1 MKKLTI
7 KYSFTLVAL
16 LLMVLAACNEDRI
29 DENQFGSIRGTVVVK
44 GSNAPLAN
52 VRISTSPVSSTV
64 FTDSLG
70 QYLIQDVQTGEY
82 SVEASKDDFIGDFEP
97 AIVEPNRAVTVV
109 FELDPSTANNRP
121 PSAPQLLSPEQ
132 NEVLQSIE
140 GRFNWIAQDPDGD
153 PITYWLELRN
163 TDTNEVMLFEDLTD
177 TTLVYSPLTL
187 GANYVW
193 QVAANDGI
201 NEEDV
206 LSPVGEFEVIGAP
219 IDNRFLFVRTMD
231 ENNVIYSADEGG
243 AEFQLTSSLV
253 NSYKPRRNVAANKI
267 AYLQTDGA
275 EVDIYTMNRDGSEKT
290 KVTSTIKPAGFNLNE
305 IDFAWPATSDKI
317 YFPQFDKL
325 YRINSNGQGIE
336 LVYQTTDGS
345 LISEVDVSENANI
358 IALKTNNLDGYDVA
372 IYTIDFDGNVL
383 NNILDDVPGAAS
395 GVSISVTNQQIL
407 YSYDVS
413 GFESGDY
420 RRLDSR
426 LFIYDLVNET
436 TEDVSQDKPSGTNDL
451 QPMFSPNEAF
461 AIFTNTSNDGISQ
474 RNIVRLEF
482 FTTDS
487 SRVTLYENAF
497 MPDWE

>member
-1 MKKLTI
+1 MKNLTI
-7 KYSFTLVAL
+7 KYTIILVGL
-16 LLMVLAACNEDRI
+16 LFLGVSACNEDRI
-29 DENQFGSIRGTVVVK
+29 DENQFGSIKGTVVAK
-44 GSNAPLAN
+44 GSNAPIPN
-52 VRISTSPVSSTV
+52 VRISTSPITSTV
-64 FTDSLG
+64 FTDSVG
-70 QYLIQDVQTGEY
+70 NYLIEDVLVGEY
-82 SVEASKDDFIGDFEP
+82 SVEASIDDFIGDFEP
-97 AIVEPNRAVTVV
+97 TVVEANRAVTVV

-121 PSAPQLLSPEQ
+121 PTAPVLNTPQQ

-140 GRFNWIAQDPDGD
+140 GRFNWLSTDPDGD
-153 PITYWLELRN
+153 PITYALELRN
-163 TDTNEVMLFEDLTD
+163 VDTNEVLMFEDLTD

-193 QVAANDGI
+193 QVSANDGI
-201 NEEDV
+201 NEENI

-231 ENNVIYSADEGG
+231 ENNVIYSADESG
-243 AEFQLTSSLV
+243 AEFQLTPSTV

-275 EVDIYTMNRDGSEKT
+275 EIDIYTMNRDGSEKT
-290 KVTSTIKPAGFNLNE
+290 KVTSSIKPAGFNLNE
-305 IDFAWPATSDKI
+305 IDFSWPAGSDMI

-336 LVYQTTDGS
+336 LVYQTPDGS
-345 LISEVDVSENANI
+345 LISEMDVSENDNI
-358 IALKTNNLDGYDVA
+358 IALKTNNLDGYDVT
-372 IYTIDFDGNVL
+372 IYTIDFSGNVL
-383 NNILDDVPGAAS
+383 QTILDDVPGAVS

-413 GFESGDY
+413 GFQSANY

-426 LFIYDLVNET
+426 LFLYDMVEET
-436 TEDVSQDKPSGTNDL
+436 TTEVSQDKPSGTNDL

-461 AIFTNTSNDGISQ
+461 AIFTNTSNDDISQ
-474 RNIVRLEF
+474 RNVVRLEF
-482 FTTDS
+482 FTTES
-487 SRVTLYENAF
+487 SRTTLYQNAF